1 MIPIHQ
7 MQLPYKSVAGALML
21 GLFLGPIGLLYAT
34 AWGGIAMLVFAV
46 AIVPTKLPV
55 PIVLVW
61 LGSCIWSVIAANRF
75 NQNLLQKIRTN
86 N

>member
-1 MIPIHQ
+1 MQPIHQ

-21 GLFLGPIGLLYAT
+21 GLFFGPLGLLYAT
-34 AWGGIAMLVFAV
+34 TGGGIVMLIVAV

-61 LGSCIWSVIAANRF
+61 LGSCIWSVIAANRY
-75 NQNLLQKIRTN
+75 NRNLLQKIYHN